1 MTDRP
6 VNLRLGVRPDTSG
19 IQQPSDQSQSGSQT
33 HDDIDPNTLN
43 RFKRALA
50 PAAEPPE
57 QIDTSSNALPH
68 DTFSSEDIGSSAT
81 PGRLRSPFDLFS
93 RSDARNGMSAQ
104 ATGLDLP
111 LMSEAKASEQDS
123 AASPWSAVSE
133 LIDQMLISDGA
144 DGRRAVRVSLA
155 DASLPEVTASVYED
169 AGAWVADFECGLEAS
184 YRRLAEPSQTMAER
198 MAAELGRDTTWL
210 VRAPDLGLPDVVARA
225 RSNGQLLK
233 AQTSHTSELSS

>member
-19 IQQPSDQSQSGSQT
+19 IQQPSDQSQSGSQP

-43 RFKRALA
+43 RFKRAFA
-50 PAAEPPE
+50 STAEPSE
-57 QIDTSSNALPH
+57 QADTR
-68 DTFSSEDIGSSAT
+68 SSELPQDAFRSEDGGSRPAT
-81 PGRLRSPFDLFS
+81 GSPRSPFDLLS
-93 RSDARNGMSAQ
+93 RNDARNGMSAQ
-104 ATGLDLP
+104 AAGLGLP
-111 LMSEAKASEQDS
+111 LTSEAQAPEQDK

-198 MAAELGRDTTWL
+198 MAAELSRDATWL

-225 RSNGQLLK
+225 RSNGQSLQ
-233 AQTSHTSELSS
+233 ARTSHTSELSS